1 MLRELSGGSAGV
13 PDAAQVQA
21 QADLAGESHRATGPA
36 TGVGAEGR
44 QARRQSLTGAVVP
57 ELTRLTAAPEAALD
71 ALDMALDMAL
81 KPWIGRDIP
90 EGDPYLPVLPD
101 LGGDPGLWLYRKR
114 TAALLRR
121 DLRFSIEVG
130 RLPSLLGREF
140 FRTRVTSYKTGTFE
154 DAVIFVH
161 DVQKCL
167 EKLNEFEKTLI
178 ARIVFQDYT
187 QDEAA
192 NLMGYQR
199 RTVVRRFP
207 ETLDRFSEI
216 LLECGLLTRFPE
228 EEILPPE
235 SCQEGERDENESSGS

>member
-1 MLRELSGGSAGV
+1 
-13 PDAAQVQA
+13 
-21 QADLAGESHRATGPA
+21 
-36 TGVGAEGR
+36 
-44 QARRQSLTGAVVP
+44 LTGAVVP
-57 ELTRLTAAPEAALD
+57 ELARLTSAPEAALD

-81 KPWIGRDIP
+81 ESWIGDDIS
-90 EGDPYLPVLPD
+90 EGDAYLPVSTD
-101 LGGDPGLWLYRKR
+101 WGSDSGLWLYRKR

-121 DLRFSIEVG
+121 YLRFAIEVG

-167 EKLNEFEKTLI
+167 QRLDEFEKALI
-178 ARIVFQDYT
+178 ARIVFEDYT

-199 RTVVRRFP
+199 RTVGRRFP
-207 ETLDRFSEI
+207 ETLDRLSEI
-216 LLECGLLTRFPE
+216 LLDSGLLTRFPE
-228 EEILPPE
+228 EKIVPPK
-235 SCQEGERDENESSGS
+235 SCQEGETNENESSGS

>member
-1 MLRELSGGSAGV
+1 M
-13 PDAAQVQA
+13 
-21 QADLAGESHRATGPA
+21 
-36 TGVGAEGR
+36 
-44 QARRQSLTGAVVP
+44 TGAVVP
-57 ELTRLTAAPEAALD
+57 ELARLTSAPEAALD

-81 KPWIGRDIP
+81 ESWIGDDIS
-90 EGDPYLPVLPD
+90 EGDAYLPVSTD
-101 LGGDPGLWLYRKR
+101 WGSDSGLWLYRKR

-121 DLRFSIEVG
+121 YLRFAIEVG

-167 EKLNEFEKTLI
+167 QRLDEFEKALI
-178 ARIVFQDYT
+178 ARIVFEDYT

-199 RTVVRRFP
+199 RTVGRRFP
-207 ETLDRFSEI
+207 ETLDRLSEI
-216 LLECGLLTRFPE
+216 LLDSGLLTRFPE
-228 EEILPPE
+228 EKIVPPK
-235 SCQEGERDENESSGS
+235 SCQEGETNENESSGS

>member
-1 MLRELSGGSAGV
+1 
-13 PDAAQVQA
+13 
-21 QADLAGESHRATGPA
+21 
-36 TGVGAEGR
+36 
-44 QARRQSLTGAVVP
+44 LTGAVVP
-57 ELTRLTAAPEAALD
+57 ELARLTAAPEAALD

-81 KPWIGRDIP
+81 ESWIGDDIP
-90 EGDPYLPVLPD
+90 EGDPYLPVATD
-101 LGGDPGLWLYRKR
+101 WGGDSGLWLYRKR

-121 DLRFSIEVG
+121 YLRFSIEVG

-167 EKLNEFEKTLI
+167 DKLDEFEKALI

-199 RTVVRRFP
+199 RTVGRRFP
-207 ETLDRFSEI
+207 ETLDRLSEI
-216 LLECGLLTRFPE
+216 LLDSGLLTRFPE
-228 EEILPPE
+228 EKISPPK
-235 SCQEGERDENESSGS
+235 SCQEGETIENESSGS